1 MAEPTEALD
10 NFIGKWRARWP
21 EWAVAEVFLPPA
33 QRDLA
38 RAWATLQQEL
48 TDAAWGGSDPTPGEA
63 KLAWWQEELAGW
75 GRGARRHPLGNVL
88 QRQPAPWVGLAATL
102 PSLAASRDRPGTTED
117 AFASVR
123 LFARAAAA
131 VDAALAGSPAGDA
144 HGELVAELVAATLL
158 QWRLAQGEAGVPL
171 AILAR
176 AGEGDAGPLW
186 AAELR
191 RNWPAHRAPGR
202 PRRLWAA
209 LARARLEADPAK
221 PPAGWRTLLTAWRAA
236 RG

>member
-75 GRGARRHPLGNVL
+75 GRGARRHPLGTVL
-88 QRQPAPWVGLAATL
+88 QRQPAPWAGLAATL

-123 LFARAAAA
+123 PFARAAAPVGGPGA
-131 VDAALAGSPAGDA
+131 GAPGGRPAETTCRLADAAHRLACRPRLIPVAAQRTGPAAPTASPARVVRMA
-144 HGELVAELVAATLL
+144 PMQRAAT
-158 QWRLAQGEAGVPL
+158 PSTTS
-171 AILAR
+171 
-176 AGEGDAGPLW
+176 P
-186 AAELR
+186 
-191 RNWPAHRAPGR
+191 
-202 PRRLWAA
+202 
-209 LARARLEADPAK
+209 
-221 PPAGWRTLLTAWRAA
+221 
-236 RG
+236 

>member
-75 GRGARRHPLGNVL
+75 RCNTFPSGWRRAPLP
-88 QRQPAPWVGLAATL
+88 QPAPWVGLAATL

-123 LFARAAAA
+123 PFARAAAA

-144 HGELVAELVAATLL
+144 HGELVAATLL
-158 QWRLAQGEAGVPL
+158 QWRLAQGEAGIPL

-176 AGEGDAGPLW
+176 AGESDAGPLW

-191 RNWPAHRAPGR
+191 RNWPGHRAPGR